1 MYILVLLLQHL
12 LLSRIKMSIYKNN
25 PDIKIYY
32 TDTDSAFVSFD
43 SKIDPKLIGPEIA
56 QLKLEYNF
64 NYCCSS

>member
-1 MYILVLLLQHL
+1 
-12 LLSRIKMSIYKNN
+12 MSLYKNN